1 MTHRRSLG
9 GVISVHVAAVCLYG
23 LISCAAASAEPLVYL
38 TVKSLPMPVT
48 PELHAQILR
57 YYHVER
63 WRVGTI
69 ARQLQVHHGT
79 VERVLHQAG
88 LPRIGN
94 VRACRIDPYLPFILE
109 TLKKF
114 PTLTASRLYVMTCE
128 RGYRGG
134 PDHFRHLVSH
144 HRPRPAAEAY
154 LRLVTLV
161 GEQGQVDWAHFGH
174 LQIGK
179 ARRPLMAF
187 VMVLSWSRRIFLRFC
202 LDARMESFLRGHV
215 QAFEAWGGLPRVLL
229 YDNLKSA
236 VLERQ
241 GSAIRFSPTLLD
253 FAGHYRFEPRPVA
266 VARGNEK
273 GRVERSIRYI
283 RDNFFAARTFSSV
296 EDLNEQ
302 ARAWCLGQADARLC
316 PQDKTLTVGLAFAQ
330 EKPSLL
336 ALPVNP
342 YTVEERLEVK
352 VGKTPYVRFDLNDYT
367 VPHTAVRRVLTV
379 LAEEKSL
386 RIVDGQEVLACH
398 VRSYDRDQ
406 QIEEP
411 SHIQNLV
418 ERKAHASAQRGMSR
432 LCQAAPASQQLLE
445 GAATRGENL
454 GSITMSLLRLVDRYG
469 AAQVQIAILAALAR
483 GVPHPNAV
491 RLALETQR
499 EARHAPAP
507 VAVQLSAQA
516 RQRDGVIHAH
526 RLDSYDQ
533 LSTTQQPQIQGD
545 CDEPQEE

>member
-9 GVISVHVAAVCLYG
+9 GVISAHVAVVCLYE
-23 LISCAAASAEPLVYL
+23 LTSCTAASAEPFVYL

-69 ARQLQVHHGT
+69 ARQLRVHHGT
-79 VERVLHQAG
+79 VQRILQQAG
-88 LPRIGN
+88 LPRIGKA
-94 VRACRIDPYLPFILE
+94 RACRIDPYLPFILE

-114 PTLTASRLYVMTCE
+114 PTLTASRLYVMTFE

-144 HRPRPAAEAY
+144 HRPRPTPEAY

-229 YDNLKSA
+229 YD
-236 VLERQ
+236 VLERL
-241 GSAIRFSPTLLD
+241 GDAIRFSPTLLD

-283 RDNFFAARTFSSV
+283 RDNFFAARNFSSV
-296 EDLNEQ
+296 EDLNDQ
-302 ARAWCLGQADARLC
+302 AQAWCLGQADARLC
-316 PQDKTLTVGLAFAQ
+316 PQDKTLTVGQAFAL

-336 ALPVNP
+336 ALPGNP
-342 YTVEERLEVK
+342 YTVQERLEVK
-352 VGKTPYVRFDLNDYT
+352 VGKTPYARFDLNDYT
-367 VPHTAVRRVLTV
+367 VPHTAVCRVLTV
-379 LAEEKSL
+379 LADEKNL

-432 LCQAAPASQQLLE
+432 LCQAAPASQQLLKS
-445 GAATRGENL
+445 AAERGENL

-469 AAQVQIAILAALAR
+469 AAQVQIAILSALAR

-507 VAVQLSAQA
+507 VAVQLSDQV
-516 RQRDGVIHAH
+516 RLRDGAIHAH

-533 LSTTQQPQIQGD
+533 LSTTQKPNHQGD
-545 CDEPQEE
+545 TDEPKEE